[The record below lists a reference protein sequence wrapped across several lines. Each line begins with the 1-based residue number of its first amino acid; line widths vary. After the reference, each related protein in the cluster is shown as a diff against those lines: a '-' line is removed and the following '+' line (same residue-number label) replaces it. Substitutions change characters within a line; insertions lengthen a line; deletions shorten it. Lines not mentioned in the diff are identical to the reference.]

1 VGDDG
6 IVRIVVIGLVVFGAG
21 LVVNGATSLFARR
34 VHGADAQVLYY
45 RQQERLAPVS
55 LRIGGVLLALGLI
68 GAVVLWLT

>member
-1 VGDDG
+1 
-6 IVRIVVIGLVVFGAG
+6 VRLVVLGLVVFGAV
-21 LVVNGATSLFARR
+21 LVVNGATSLFARW

-68 GAVVLWLT
+68 GAVGLWLT

>member
-1 VGDDG
+1 
-6 IVRIVVIGLVVFGAG
+6 VRVVVLGLVVFGAV
-21 LVVNGATSLFARR
+21 LVVNGATTLFARW

-68 GAVVLWLT
+68 GAVGLWLT

>member
-1 VGDDG
+1 VGHDG
-6 IVRIVVIGLVVFGAG
+6 TVRIVVLGLVVFGAV

-45 RQQERLAPVS
+45 RQQERLAPAS
-55 LRIGGVLLALGLI
+55 LRIGGVLLGLGLI

>member
-1 VGDDG
+1 
-6 IVRIVVIGLVVFGAG
+6 VRVVVLGLVVFGAV
-21 LVVNGATSLFARR
+21 LVVNGATSLFARW

-68 GAVVLWLT
+68 GAVGLWLT